1 MVTSEVG
8 IDARLAQ
15 RPLSL
20 GLPSNLGL
28 STNKGP
34 FQGPFYLQF
43 IDASGQILNRRFR
56 LSATPPFVCFSQTF
70 NRGKDDEFKLGR
82 SGGACEWSGQ

>member
-1 MVTSEVG
+1 MEAEHGT
-8 IDARLAQ
+8 AP

-20 GLPSNLGL
+20 GCPSDFLL
-28 STNKGP
+28 STKGP
-34 FQGPFYLQF
+34 SKALFYLQF
-43 IDASGQILNRRFR
+43 IDVSDQILNRRFR

-82 SGGACEWSGQ
+82 SGSACEWSGQ